1 MTTAESD
8 ASAGDCYVTAHPPF
22 TPYEGTHLARKPN
35 YDFEKR
41 MKESARKA
49 KKDAKRTERLQRK
62 SDARADNAG
71 GDADGEASSDEDGED
86 TGDQEPDSQ

>member
-1 MTTAESD
+1 M
-8 ASAGDCYVTAHPPF
+8 
-22 TPYEGTHLARKPN
+22 ARKPN

-62 SDARADNAG
+62 SDARADNAV
-71 GDADGEASSDEDGED
+71 GEGELDESVEQDGED
-86 TGDQEPDSQ
+86 PGEQEVPPS